1 MIVMG
6 SSAICGGMLSLLL
19 PETLGTQLPDTLED
33 TENFKKND
41 KGFFQCWSSATLKA
55 RTDDSNFGKKHW
67 CNWEILIQLKIYL
80 RSLKYRNPVKEVCNI
95 AMWPAS
101 QPFHRSELLKICYK
115 FLLKILG
122 DWKIIY
128 EWWLG
133 LHITWECHMRIC
145 YATPFENAQRWMGK
159 NTFHFLLLND
169 DNMIGEH

>member
-128 EWWLG
+128 EWWIMTRPAYYLG
-133 LHITWECHMRIC
+133 MS
-145 YATPFENAQRWMGK
+145 YENMLRHTIQKCSKMDGQKYVPNFALEWW
-159 NTFHFLLLND
+159 
-169 DNMIGEH
+169 